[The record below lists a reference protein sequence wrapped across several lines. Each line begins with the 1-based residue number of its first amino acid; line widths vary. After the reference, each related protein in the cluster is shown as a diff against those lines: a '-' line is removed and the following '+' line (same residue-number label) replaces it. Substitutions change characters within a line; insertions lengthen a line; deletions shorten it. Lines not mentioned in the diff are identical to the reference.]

1 MCEGMFTH
9 TIKSLWQ
16 DMPGGGDW
24 HFVWAK
30 AEEQTKKAN
39 AAGTISFA
47 IIGRVRNV
55 TRQSL
60 LFQPSGQIM
69 RDIHHFTP
77 EYWRTWLSSVDWKVF
92 AAGKSWLESFLILP
106 PPARPLR

>member
-1 MCEGMFTH
+1 MSDGMFTH

-47 IIGRVRNV
+47 IIV
-55 TRQSL
+55 
-60 LFQPSGQIM
+60 
-69 RDIHHFTP
+69 
-77 EYWRTWLSSVDWKVF
+77 
-92 AAGKSWLESFLILP
+92 
-106 PPARPLR
+106 ARPKRGAPIFPYPAVRSNNA

>member
-9 TIKSLWQ
+9 TIKSL
-16 DMPGGGDW
+16 GDW

-47 IIGRVRNV
+47 IIV
-55 TRQSL
+55 
-60 LFQPSGQIM
+60 
-69 RDIHHFTP
+69 
-77 EYWRTWLSSVDWKVF
+77 
-92 AAGKSWLESFLILP
+92 
-106 PPARPLR
+106 ARPKRDAPIFAHSTIGSNNA

>member
-47 IIGRVRNV
+47 IIV
-55 TRQSL
+55 
-60 LFQPSGQIM
+60 
-69 RDIHHFTP
+69 
-77 EYWRTWLSSVDWKVF
+77 
-92 AAGKSWLESFLILP
+92 AASET
-106 PPARPLR
+106 

>member
-1 MCEGMFTH
+1 MWEGMFTH
-9 TIKSLWQ
+9 TIKSLRQ

-39 AAGTISFA
+39 AAGTQFCDHS
-47 IIGRVRNV
+47 GGVRNV

-60 LFQPSGQIM
+60 LIQPSGQVM
-69 RDIHHFTP
+69 LDIQHFTSD
-77 EYWRTWLSSVDWKVF
+77 Y
-92 AAGKSWLESFLILP
+92 
-106 PPARPLR
+106 

>member
-1 MCEGMFTH
+1 MSDGMFTH

-39 AAGTISFA
+39 AAGTQFCDHS
-47 IIGRVRNV
+47 GGVRNV
-55 TRQSL
+55 TANVRL
-60 LFQPSGQIM
+60 LAYLVIF
-69 RDIHHFTP
+69 
-77 EYWRTWLSSVDWKVF
+77 
-92 AAGKSWLESFLILP
+92 LESMFDFSP
-106 PPARPLR
+106 PLARP

>member
-30 AEEQTKKAN
+30 AEEQTKK
-39 AAGTISFA
+39 SEC
-47 IIGRVRNV
+47 GRYYQFCDHSGGVRNV

-60 LFQPSGQIM
+60 LIQPSGQVM
-69 RDIHHFTP
+69 LDIQHFTSD
-77 EYWRTWLSSVDWKVF
+77 Y
-92 AAGKSWLESFLILP
+92 
-106 PPARPLR
+106 

>member
-1 MCEGMFTH
+1 MCEGMYAH

-24 HFVWAK
+24 LFVWAK
-30 AEEQTKKAN
+30 DEEQTKKAN

-47 IIGRVRNV
+47 IIVARPTV

-60 LFQPSGQIM
+60 LIQPSGQIM

-77 EYWRTWLSSVDWKVF
+77 EY
-92 AAGKSWLESFLILP
+92 
-106 PPARPLR
+106 